1 MRNAVLSGVWTPDKT
16 ALPMTCATR
25 KGPAVVGAVGPPVSH
40 VAMGSV
46 VAIGAAACT
55 APCASGWANHLPV
68 RSAI

>member
-25 KGPAVVGAVGPPVSH
+25 KGPAVVAAFGHRFSH
-40 VAMGSV
+40 VQMLSV
-46 VAIGAAACT
+46 LAIGAAACT